1 MREGLETGA
10 QDDVLA
16 DALLNGLGQLVLCI
30 PASGNDKGPKE
41 TRLLRPLYV

>member
-1 MREGLETGA
+1 VREGLETGA

-16 DALLNGLGQLVLCI
+16 DAFLNGLGQLILCI
-30 PASGNDKGPKE
+30 PASRNDEGPKE